1 MQNNQKELILLEDLG
16 MHYPNETSNKK
27 VRYGIYKCYCGN
39 EFKTRIQSVK
49 QNKTKSCGC
58 LHKEKALIFNTKHG
72 LSSHVLFGTW
82 SGMIQRCTNKIHMYY
97 NDYGGRGITVC
108 ERWLNVAN
116 FIEDMLPTFQK
127 GLTLDRK
134 DNDRGYSKDNCR
146 WVENKI
152 QHRNTRKIRSTNTSG
167 YRGVSFY
174 NLCNKWYSRICVDYK
189 NIYLGRFNTAIEAA
203 RAYDDYI
210 IKNNLE
216 HTRNF
221 A

>member
-1 MQNNQKELILLEDLG
+1 MENNQKELVLLEDLG

-108 ERWLNVAN
+108 DRWLNVAN

>member
-134 DNDRGYSKDNCR
+134 DNNKGYSKDNCR
-146 WVENKI
+146 WVSKVV
-152 QHRNTRKIRSTNTSG
+152 QSCNTRKIRSTNTSG

>member
-82 SGMIQRCTNKIHMYY
+82 SGMIQRCTNEIHMYY

-108 ERWLNVAN
+108 DRWLNVAN

>member
-27 VRYGIYKCYCGN
+27 VRYGIYKCFCGN

-134 DNDRGYSKDNCR
+134 DNDKGYYKDNCR

>member
-1 MQNNQKELILLEDLG
+1 MLELIEDLG
-16 MHYPNETSNKK
+16 YLYPTEKSNYKK
-27 VRYGIYKCYCGN
+27 RFGLFKCFCGN
-39 EFKTRIQSVK
+39 EFKTYTQSIK
-49 QNKTKSCGC
+49 LGLTKSCGC
-58 LHKEKALIFNTKHG
+58 IHKELIVKRNVLRTTHG
-72 LSSHVLFGTW
+72 LSKHKIYIVWKSMM
-82 SGMIQRCTNKIHMYY
+82 SRCNNIKHINYK
-97 NDYGGRGITVC
+97 DYGQRGITVC

-116 FIEDMLPTFQK
+116 FIEDMFPTFQK

>member
-97 NDYGGRGITVC
+97 NDYGARGITVC
-108 ERWLNVAN
+108 DRWLNVAN

>member
-72 LSSHVLFGTW
+72 LSSHILFGTW

-108 ERWLNVAN
+108 DRWLNVAN

-134 DNDRGYSKDNCR
+134 DNDKGYYKDNCR

>member
-16 MHYPNETSNKK
+16 MRYPNETSNKK
-27 VRYGIYKCYCGN
+27 VRYGIYKCFCSN

-108 ERWLNVAN
+108 DRWLNVAN

-134 DNDRGYSKDNCR
+134 DNDKGYYKDNCR